1 MKTQTGLDFELMGNI
16 VHKKKRKKNS
26 TRGKYRGKKYD
37 GVASKFSESVYRG
50 CPLSMA

>member
-26 TRGKYRGKKYD
+26 TSEKYRGKNMMGWRVSSLNPYI
-37 GVASKFSESVYRG
+37 GGA
-50 CPLSMA
+50 L